1 MKPYFLRRWVRCVVV
16 FMVILTL
23 RVAWCRL
30 LPHDD
35 PEGSNL
41 LVNVVFSAVLT
52 AIYALI
58 DWLFVKNR
66 IRNR

>member
-1 MKPYFLRRWVRCVVV
+1 MKQYFLRRWVRCALV

-52 AIYALI
+52 AVYALI
-58 DWLFVKNR
+58 DWIIVKNCSKHR
-66 IRNR
+66 

>member
-1 MKPYFLRRWVRCVVV
+1 MKPYFLRRWVRCLVV

-66 IRNR
+66 MRNR